1 MLCPQLLAEG
11 CLGRRVMQQG
21 LQAQAGH
28 RPQLC
33 LATRSRM
40 ATSWW
45 LPGCPPTPVQV
56 YLSPHPTCAFFQKK
70 SKFTRAKAPWLL
82 HTSLTSTAPSAMME
96 RTQFSPAETQLGV
109 TVPVVLGKDCSA
121 LSCGWLRAGCL
132 KKGRTSG
139 LM

>member
-1 MLCPQLLAEG
+1 MLCLQLLAEG

-28 RPQLC
+28 RPHLC
-33 LATRSRM
+33 LAIRSLM
-40 ATSWW
+40 ATSWR
-45 LPGCPPTPVQV
+45 LPGCPPTRVQV

-70 SKFTRAKAPWLL
+70 TNFTRAKAPRLI

-109 TVPVVLGKDCSA
+109 TVPVALGKDCSS
-121 LSCGWLRAGCL
+121 LSCGWFRGGCL

-139 LM
+139 WM